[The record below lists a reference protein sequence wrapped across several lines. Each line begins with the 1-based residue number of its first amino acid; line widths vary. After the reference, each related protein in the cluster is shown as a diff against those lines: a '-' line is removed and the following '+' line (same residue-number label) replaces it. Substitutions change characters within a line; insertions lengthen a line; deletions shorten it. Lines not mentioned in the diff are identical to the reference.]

1 MYKDIFTIDNVLFKE
16 RKEKKESVPKYV
28 LKNFNY
34 YQPKLEKEFYLKHF
48 IRELLFDIDILEVE
62 VFLEFQ
68 FGNSQYQDEFL
79 KIISLKVLPK
89 IDTII
94 DHAQASFTGHGYYN
108 EIPLEDDFV
117 KTEGVI
123 KNPNYDDSMFY
134 HLTALGHLHNDLAQR
149 KIIISE
155 YVATIHRSRNNNNPD
170 LLKWRGKLSHLA
182 FLTRQLVDQG
192 YIEAPTGN
200 DKEINLSA
208 LTRNVM
214 ASFNCEKELNFN
226 TIRSFLNSA
235 SDRYFKLN
243 ENFEKEGFSLPDSGL
258 LG

>member
-1 MYKDIFTIDNVLFKE
+1 MYKDVFTIDDIFYKD
-16 RKEKKESVPKYV
+16 RKENPASVPKYV
-28 LKNFNY
+28 LKNFSY
-34 YQPKLEKEFYLKHF
+34 YEPKLEEEFYLKHF
-48 IRELLFDIDILEVE
+48 IRSLLFDIDILEVKT
-62 VFLEFQ
+62 FLDFQ
-68 FGNSQYQDEFL
+68 FGNSKHQDEFL
-79 KIISLKVLPK
+79 DIITLKTLPK

-94 DHAQASFTGHGYYN
+94 DHAQASFTGNAYYN

-117 KTEGVI
+117 ETEGVI
-123 KNPNYDDSMFY
+123 KNPDYDDDMFY
-134 HLTALGHLHNDLAQR
+134 HLTALGRLRNDLAQR
-149 KIIISE
+149 KIIISD
-155 YVATIHRSRNNNNPD
+155 YIATMHRSRNNNNPG
-170 LLKWRGKLSHLA
+170 LLKWKGKPSHLA
-182 FLTRQLVDQG
+182 FLIRQLVDQD
-192 YIEAPTGN
+192 YIEAPIGN

-243 ENFEKEGFSLPDSGL
+243 ENFEKEGFHLPDSGL